1 MSAAPVR
8 PAAAVASAAA
18 SPATPSRRPRAARA
32 AAGPAVAAR
41 TRTARADSRFPQ
53 ILDAAAALFAAKGF
67 QATSV
72 RDIAQAVGMLP
83 GSLYCHVANKDE
95 LLAAVYAEGVRR
107 ISASVAAAAA
117 RHDEPWQRLEA
128 ACVAHLEALLDRDA
142 YAKVVTSV
150 GPESVPAL
158 AASMVAL
165 RDGYE
170 RMFGE
175 FVLALPL
182 PPRTPRRTLRLMLLG
197 ALNWAPTWYRPEGGQ
212 SPRRLA
218 REFVQ
223 LLRGPLG

>member
-1 MSAAPVR
+1 MSAPTDR
-8 PAAAVASAAA
+8 AAAAGASAV
-18 SPATPSRRPRAARA
+18 PAPGTPARRPRATRSPTEPAAAPRARA
-32 AAGPAVAAR
+32 
-41 TRTARADSRFPQ
+41 ARADSRLPQ
-53 ILDAAAALFAAKGF
+53 ILDAAASLFAAKGY

-72 RDIAQAVGMLP
+72 RDIVQAVGMLP

-117 RHDEPWQRLEA
+117 RHSDPWDRLEA
-128 ACVAHLEALLDRDA
+128 ACAAHLEALLERDA

-150 GPESVPAL
+150 GPQNVPAL
-158 AASMVAL
+158 AASMAAL

-170 RMFGE
+170 QMFGE

-197 ALNWAPTWYRPEGGQ
+197 ALNWAPTWYRADGGS

-223 LLRGPLG
+223 LLKAPLA